1 VLSPV
6 PKGFGRS
13 GSFRD
18 PMCAAPLPEGE
29 MSVQPVDFQPA
40 ETLESDRSGAISVC
54 GQRTPSKGRFGPL
67 DSVFSSSSSQTRK
80 CGPTPSGVSASEEN
94 LPTPEGMPTGL
105 LKVPGRRHSRGSQM
119 SLSPR
124 GSVKSATDSVR
135 RTSPPILKKSASMRS
150 LESAPRVWHNPLA
163 KYRRQNTGLSQM
175 TKDSTVPSALES
187 ADGLRSDSVC
197 GVFSK
202 VELMYALEEK
212 LGEGSFGTVWRAR
225 SLETGEQY
233 AVKHIALTNERS
245 IESAGQE
252 LNMIKR
258 LSNPYIVRLHHIVQE
273 EGQLYLVI
281 DLCTGG
287 DLCQYMHDYWDVP
300 ERRRQRDMLVEMR
313 APLGLPWQ
321 KVAPWAWQTMVA
333 VAYLHHNRII
343 HRDIKAAN
351 FMLQDDREGSLIKLI
366 DFGYA
371 ARYRRNE
378 LMDRQVGTVRYM
390 PPEVLEGAYTEKYDV
405 WSSGVVIFLMTLN
418 KYPYGGS
425 TVDEMIRNIQL
436 GRRRDTDLDWADVPK
451 GLQSLISSLMTRDFR
466 SRPSAKDVLRRNGW
480 LRKMGRPKS
489 RRGRGRGGQ
498 QPCCSVS

>member
-1 VLSPV
+1 L
-6 PKGFGRS
+6 
-13 GSFRD
+13 
-18 PMCAAPLPEGE
+18 
-29 MSVQPVDFQPA
+29 Q
-40 ETLESDRSGAISVC
+40 
-54 GQRTPSKGRFGPL
+54 
-67 DSVFSSSSSQTRK
+67 
-80 CGPTPSGVSASEEN
+80 SE
-94 LPTPEGMPTGL
+94 
-105 LKVPGRRHSRGSQM
+105 
-119 SLSPR
+119 
-124 GSVKSATDSVR
+124 
-135 RTSPPILKKSASMRS
+135 
-150 LESAPRVWHNPLA
+150 
-163 KYRRQNTGLSQM
+163 
-175 TKDSTVPSALES
+175 
-187 ADGLRSDSVC
+187 DGLRSDSVC

-202 VELMYALEEK
+202 VETIYRFEEK
-212 LGEGSFGTVWRAR
+212 LGEGSFGTVWRAS
-225 SLETGEQY
+225 SLETGEQF
-233 AVKHIALTNERS
+233 AVKHIALTNEKS

-252 LNMIKR
+252 LNVIKR

-287 DLCQYMHDYWDVP
+287 DLCQYMHDYWEVP

-351 FMLQDDREGSLIKLI
+351 FMLQDDREGSLLKLI

-405 WSSGVVIFLMTLN
+405 WSCGVVIFLMTLN

-425 TVDEMIRNIQL
+425 NVDEMIRNIQT
-436 GRRRDTDLDWADVPK
+436 GRRRDCDLDWADVPK
-451 GLQSLISSLMTRDFR
+451 GLQSLIALLMTRDFR
-466 SRPSAKDVLRRNGW
+466 SRPSAKDILRRNGW

-489 RRGRGRGGQ
+489 RSRGG